1 MKLIRNTLDN
11 CVISNM
17 VQRNSNTT
25 DDDTVRYLSN
35 LRSMDL
41 QIVNEYFTRSI
52 RIINKM
58 RELGVDT
65 DQTWDGFEHLHL
77 KELLNLIDS
86 QDFGAVIPSIRKM
99 LSNLEST
106 YEV

>member
-11 CVISNM
+11 CVLSNM
-17 VQRNSNTT
+17 VQRNTDTS
-25 DDDTVRYLSN
+25 DDDAVKYLKN

-41 QIVNEYFTRSI
+41 QIVSEYFTRSI

-65 DQTWDGFEHLHL
+65 DQTWGGFEQWHL
-77 KELLNLIDS
+77 KELLNLIHS
-86 QDFGAVIPSIRKM
+86 QDFGAVVPSIRKM

>member
-25 DDDTVRYLSN
+25 DDDTARNLSN

-41 QIVNEYFTRSI
+41 QIVNEYFTRST

-65 DQTWDGFEHLHL
+65 DQTWNGLDQYHL
-77 KELLNLIDS
+77 KEVLNLIHN
-86 QDFGAVIPSIRKM
+86 QDFGAVVPSIREM

>member
-11 CVISNM
+11 CVLSNM
-17 VQRNSNTT
+17 VQRNTDTS
-25 DDDTVRYLSN
+25 DDDAVKYLKN

-41 QIVNEYFTRSI
+41 QIVNEYFTRST

-58 RELGVDT
+58 RELGVDS
-65 DQTWDGFEHLHL
+65 DQTWSGFEHLHL
-77 KELLNLIDS
+77 KELLNLIHS
-86 QDFGAVIPSIRKM
+86 QDFGAVVPSIREM